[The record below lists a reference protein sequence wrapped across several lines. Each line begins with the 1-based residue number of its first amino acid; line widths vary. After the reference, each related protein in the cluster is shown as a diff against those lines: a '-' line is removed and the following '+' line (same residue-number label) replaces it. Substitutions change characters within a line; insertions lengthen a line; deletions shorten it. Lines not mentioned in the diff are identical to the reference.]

1 MSAQPLLIEQEDRYD
16 DGIFR
21 IGRKHGFL
29 PQRSPVVRLP
39 EPFGPIQALLDDM
52 PVWLDPD
59 AGRRGVL
66 STPGLIAE
74 RVAALPH
81 LASEVAAI
89 IASMNG
95 KPQAHRDTARLVQ
108 ALFRGY
114 GFLTSAYL
122 LESAHHGTKAGGAYG
137 KARNVLPASLAEPLV
152 LAADALGMPPWLDY
166 HHSYSLGNFVHRDS
180 TLHGEDLWHWRN
192 LEMACRFSGTTDE
205 TGFIMLHVQI
215 NQHTAALLG
224 AFQDVL
230 RDARLAGKAE
240 NPAGPWQRLLR
251 ALEHIN
257 RSRREMWRASRP
269 ERYNDFRVFI
279 MGITGNEAIFG
290 PGVVY
295 QGVKKFGEK
304 PMQFRGQTGAQ
315 DDIVPACDI
324 LLGIDDTYP
333 VNDLTDYLK
342 DLRQYRP
349 PVVQK
354 WFEDVRKDRETSGLD
369 PFISGEPGIALIAAA
384 CVEQIMLFRIGH
396 WQFVQK
402 YILAHTRHATATGG
416 TPITSWLPNQID
428 ACFSRMEQ
436 MLRYAAPAKLSASE
450 QRWHANMSQRLTE
463 RRRILAEQRALLEN
477 PAFDPQEIYARNA
490 GHEDVAIEAAG

>member
-1 MSAQPLLIEQEDRYD
+1 MSRSPCLIEQEDRYD

-29 PQRSPVVRLP
+29 PQRSPLVRLP
-39 EPFGPIQALLDDM
+39 PPFDPIQRLLDEM
-52 PVWLDPD
+52 PVWLDVGS
-59 AGRRGVL
+59 GRQGVL
-66 STPGLIAE
+66 GTPGLIAE
-74 RVAALPH
+74 RVAQLPN
-81 LASEVAAI
+81 LVDDVTRIVADAQDK
-89 IASMNG
+89 S
-95 KPQAHRDTARLVQ
+95 KDHRDASRLVQ

-122 LESAHHGTKAGGAYG
+122 LESAHHGTRAGGAYG
-137 KARNVLPASLAEPLV
+137 KARNVLPSALAQPLV
-152 LAADALGMPPWLDY
+152 LTADALGIPPWLDY

-180 TLHGEDLWHWRN
+180 TLHGEDLWHWKN
-192 LEMACRFSGTTDE
+192 LDMACRFSGTSDE

-230 RDARLAGKAE
+230 RDAQLKGGSE

-279 MGITGNEAIFG
+279 MGITGNEALFG

-324 LLGIDDTYP
+324 LLGIDNTYP
-333 VNDLTDYLK
+333 TNELTDYLR

-354 WFEDVRKDRETSGLD
+354 WFDDVRKDRDAVELD
-369 PFISGEPGIALIAAA
+369 QFLASNPGIALIAAA
-384 CVEQIMLFRIGH
+384 CVEQITLFRIGH

-428 ACFSRMEQ
+428 ACFARMDQ
-436 MLRYAAPAKLSASE
+436 LLGYADPHKLSESE
-450 QRWHANMSQRLTE
+450 RRWHGNMSQRLNE
-463 RRRILAEQRALLEN
+463 RRRILTEQRALLEN
-477 PAFDPQEIYARNA
+477 PAFDPREIYARNI
-490 GHEDVAIEAAG
+490 GHEDAAITG

>member
-1 MSAQPLLIEQEDRYD
+1 MNRSLCLIEQEDRYD

-29 PQRSPVVRLP
+29 PQRSPLARLP
-39 EPFGPIQALLDDM
+39 EPFGPIQALLDEL
-52 PVWLDPD
+52 PIWLDGD
-59 AGRRGVL
+59 VGRKGVL
-66 STPGLIAE
+66 GTPGLITE
-74 RVAALPH
+74 YVAPLPN
-81 LASEVAAI
+81 LTAEVARITA
-89 IASMNG
+89 AS
-95 KPQAHRDTARLVQ
+95 KDRSQDHHEAARLVQ

-122 LESAHHGTKAGGAYG
+122 LESAHHGTQASGTYG
-137 KARNVLPASLAEPLV
+137 KARNVLPAPLAQPLV
-152 LAADALGMPPWLDY
+152 IAADALGIPPWLDY
-166 HHSYSLGNFVHRDS
+166 HHCYSLGNFVHRDS

-192 LEMACRFSGTTDE
+192 LEMACCFSGTTDE
-205 TGFIMLHVQI
+205 IGFIMLHVQI

-230 RDARLAGKAE
+230 RDARLGSESE

-295 QGVKKFGEK
+295 QGVEKFGEK

-315 DDIVPACDI
+315 DDIIPACDI

-333 VNDLTDYLK
+333 TNDLTDYLR
-342 DLRQYRP
+342 DLRYYRP
-349 PVVQK
+349 PVVQR
-354 WFEDVRKDRETSGLD
+354 WFEDVRKDRDAVGLD
-369 PFISGEPGIALIAAA
+369 QFVASEPDVALIAAA
-384 CVEQIMLFRIGH
+384 CIEQITLFRIGH

-428 ACFSRMEQ
+428 ACFVRMDQ
-436 MLRYAAPAKLSASE
+436 LLKYADPARLSASE
-450 QRWHANMSQRLTE
+450 RRWHANLKQRTE
-463 RRRILAEQRALLEN
+463 ERGRILAEQRALLAN
-477 PAFDPQEIYARNA
+477 PAFDPREIYARNA
-490 GHEDVAIEAAG
+490 GHEDIAITG

>member
-1 MSAQPLLIEQEDRYD
+1 MSRSPCLIEQEDRYD

-29 PQRSPVVRLP
+29 PQRSPLVRLP
-39 EPFGPIQALLDDM
+39 DPFGPVQSLLDDM
-52 PVWLDPD
+52 PVWLDVET
-59 AGRRGVL
+59 GRKGVL
-66 STPGLIAE
+66 GTPGLIAE
-74 RVAALPH
+74 RVAQLPN
-81 LASEVAAI
+81 LVDDVSRVVTASQTRLLNDRE
-89 IASMNG
+89 AS
-95 KPQAHRDTARLVQ
+95 RLVQ

-122 LESAHHGTKAGGAYG
+122 LESAHHGTQAGGAYG
-137 KARNVLPASLAEPLV
+137 KARNVLPAALAQPLV
-152 LAADALGMPPWLDY
+152 MAADALGMPPWLDY

-180 TLHGEDLWHWRN
+180 TLHGEDLWHWKN
-192 LEMACRFSGTTDE
+192 LEMACRFSGTSDE

-230 RDARLAGKAE
+230 RDAQLGGESE

-279 MGITGNEAIFG
+279 MGITGNEALFG

-333 VNDLTDYLK
+333 TNDLTDYLR

-354 WFEDVRKDRETSGLD
+354 WFEDVRKDRDAAGLD
-369 PFISGEPGIALIAAA
+369 KFVASEPSVALIAAA
-384 CVEQIMLFRIGH
+384 CVEQITLFRIGH

-428 ACFSRMEQ
+428 ACFTRMDQ
-436 MLRYAAPAKLSASE
+436 LLKYADPSKLSASE
-450 QRWHANMSQRLTE
+450 RRWHANMSQRTNE

-477 PAFDPQEIYARNA
+477 PAFDPREIYARNA
-490 GHEDVAIEAAG
+490 GHEDVAIAG

>member
-1 MSAQPLLIEQEDRYD
+1 MSRSPCLIEQEDRYD

-29 PQRSPVVRLP
+29 PQRSPLVRLP
-39 EPFGPIQALLDDM
+39 PPFDPIQRLLDEM
-52 PVWLDPD
+52 PVWLDVGS
-59 AGRRGVL
+59 GRQGVL
-66 STPGLIAE
+66 GTPGLIAE
-74 RVAALPH
+74 RVAQLPN
-81 LASEVAAI
+81 LVDDVTRIVADAQDNSKENREAS
-89 IASMNG
+89 
-95 KPQAHRDTARLVQ
+95 RLVQ

-122 LESAHHGTKAGGAYG
+122 LESAHHGTRAGGAYG
-137 KARNVLPASLAEPLV
+137 KARNLLPSALAQPLV
-152 LAADALGMPPWLDY
+152 LTADALGIPPWLDY

-180 TLHGEDLWHWRN
+180 TLHGEDLWHWKN
-192 LEMACRFSGTTDE
+192 LDMACRFSGTSDE

-230 RDARLAGKAE
+230 RDAQLKGDSE

-279 MGITGNEAIFG
+279 MGITGNEALFG

-324 LLGIDDTYP
+324 LLGIDNTYP
-333 VNDLTDYLK
+333 TNELTDYLR

-354 WFEDVRKDRETSGLD
+354 WFDDVRKDRDAVELD
-369 PFISGEPGIALIAAA
+369 QFLASNPGIALIAAA
-384 CVEQIMLFRIGH
+384 CVEQITLFRIGH

-428 ACFSRMEQ
+428 ACFARMDQ
-436 MLRYAAPAKLSASE
+436 LLGYADPHKLSESE
-450 QRWHANMSQRLTE
+450 RRWHANMSQRLNE

-477 PAFDPQEIYARNA
+477 PAFDPREIYARNI
-490 GHEDVAIEAAG
+490 GHEDAAITG

>member
-1 MSAQPLLIEQEDRYD
+1 MNISSCRITQEDRYD
-16 DGIFR
+16 DGVFR
-21 IGRKHGFL
+21 VGRKHGFL
-29 PQRSPVVRLP
+29 PQRSPLARLP
-39 EPFGPIQALLDDM
+39 APFEPVQALLDEL
-52 PVWLDPD
+52 PVWLNVETD
-59 AGRRGVL
+59 RRGVL
-66 STPGLIAE
+66 GTPGLIAS
-74 RVAALPH
+74 RVEALPN
-81 LASEVAAI
+81 LAPPIETI
-89 IASMNG
+89 IQSLDG
-95 KPQAHRDTARLVQ
+95 QPQRHPEATRLIQ

-122 LESAHHGTKAGGAYG
+122 LEPAHHGTSQGGHYG
-137 KARNVLPASLAEPLV
+137 KARNRLPAVLAEPLV
-152 LAADALGMPPWLDY
+152 LVSDALGVAPWLDY
-166 HHSYSLGNFVHRDS
+166 HYAYSLGNFVHRDA

-192 LEMACRFSGTTDE
+192 LDMACRFSGATDE
-205 TGFIMLHVQI
+205 VGFIMLHVQI
-215 NQHTAALLG
+215 NQHTPALLG

-230 RDARLAGKAE
+230 RDALLGTAAE

-279 MGITGNEAIFG
+279 MGITGNESLFG

-295 QGVKKFGEK
+295 EGVEKFGDR

-315 DDIVPACDI
+315 DDIIPACDI

-333 VNDLTDYLK
+333 TNELTAYLQ

-349 PVVQK
+349 AVVRK
-354 WFEDVRKDRETSGLD
+354 WFADIRQDRDDVALD
-369 PFISGEPGIALIAAA
+369 TFVLSEPGLALIAAA
-384 CVEQIMLFRIGH
+384 CVEQVTLFRMGH

-428 ACFSRMEQ
+428 ACFVRMRQ
-436 MLRYAAPAKLSASE
+436 LLSAADPTRLSAAE
-450 QRWHANMSQRLTE
+450 QRWHYSMSTRLIE
-463 RRRILAEQRALLEN
+463 RERILAEQRALLAD

-490 GHEDVAIEAAG
+490 GHEDMTID

>member
-1 MSAQPLLIEQEDRYD
+1 MTAARSLIEQEERYD

-29 PQRSPVVRLP
+29 PQRSPLVRLP
-39 EPFGPIQALLDDM
+39 APFTAPQAILDEL
-52 PVWLDPD
+52 PVWLDVE
-59 AGRRGVL
+59 AGRQGIL
-66 STPGLIAE
+66 ATPGLIAE
-74 RVAALPH
+74 RIATLPNLAKDVAD
-81 LASEVAAI
+81 VV
-89 IASMNG
+89 ASMQG
-95 KPQAHRDTARLVQ
+95 KTGIDRDAARLVQ

-122 LESAHHGTKAGGAYG
+122 LEPAHHGTRAGGAYG

-230 RDARLAGKAE
+230 RDARLEGKSE

-279 MGITGNEAIFG
+279 MGIKGNEALFG

-295 QGVKKFGEK
+295 QGVKKFEEK

-333 VNDLTDYLK
+333 VNDLTDYLR

-354 WFEDVRKDRETSGLD
+354 WFEDVRKDRETSHLD
-369 PFISGEPGIALIAAA
+369 RFVASEPGISLIAAA
-384 CVEQIMLFRIGH
+384 CVEQITLFRIGH

-428 ACFSRMEQ
+428 ACFIRMEQ
-436 MLRYAAPAKLSASE
+436 LLKHADPSKLSASE
-450 QRWHANMSQRLTE
+450 RRWHAHMSHRLTD

-490 GHEDVAIEAAG
+490 GHEDVAIDAAG

>member
-1 MSAQPLLIEQEDRYD
+1 MTAARSLIEQEERYD

-29 PQRSPVVRLP
+29 PQRSPLVRLP
-39 EPFGPIQALLDDM
+39 APFTAPQAILDEL
-52 PVWLDPD
+52 PVWLDVE
-59 AGRRGVL
+59 AGRQGIL
-66 STPGLIAE
+66 ATPGLIAE
-74 RVAALPH
+74 RIATLPNLAKDVAD
-81 LASEVAAI
+81 VV
-89 IASMNG
+89 ASMQG
-95 KPQAHRDTARLVQ
+95 KTGIDRDAVRLVQ

-122 LESAHHGTKAGGAYG
+122 LEPAHHGTRAGGAYG

-230 RDARLAGKAE
+230 RDARLEGKSE

-279 MGITGNEAIFG
+279 MGIKGNEALFG

-295 QGVKKFGEK
+295 QGVKKFEEK

-333 VNDLTDYLK
+333 VNDLTDYLR

-354 WFEDVRKDRETSGLD
+354 WFEDVRKDRETSHLD
-369 PFISGEPGIALIAAA
+369 RFVASEPGISLIAAA
-384 CVEQIMLFRIGH
+384 CVEQITLFRIGH

-428 ACFSRMEQ
+428 ACFIRMEQ
-436 MLRYAAPAKLSASE
+436 LLKHADPSKLSASE
-450 QRWHANMSQRLTE
+450 RRWHAHMSHRLTD

-490 GHEDVAIEAAG
+490 GHEDVAIDAAG

>member
-1 MSAQPLLIEQEDRYD
+1 
-16 DGIFR
+16 
-21 IGRKHGFL
+21 
-29 PQRSPVVRLP
+29 
-39 EPFGPIQALLDDM
+39 
-52 PVWLDPD
+52 
-59 AGRRGVL
+59 
-66 STPGLIAE
+66 
-74 RVAALPH
+74 
-81 LASEVAAI
+81 
-89 IASMNG
+89 
-95 KPQAHRDTARLVQ
+95 
-108 ALFRGY
+108 
-114 GFLTSAYL
+114 
-122 LESAHHGTKAGGAYG
+122 
-137 KARNVLPASLAEPLV
+137 
-152 LAADALGMPPWLDY
+152 
-166 HHSYSLGNFVHRDS
+166 
-180 TLHGEDLWHWRN
+180 
-192 LEMACRFSGTTDE
+192 MACRFSGTTDE

-342 DLRQYRP
+342 DLRHYRP

-369 PFISGEPGIALIAAA
+369 SFISGEPGIALIAAA

-436 MLRYAAPAKLSASE
+436 MLRYAAPVKLSASE

>member
-1 MSAQPLLIEQEDRYD
+1 MSRSPCLIEQEDRYD

-29 PQRSPVVRLP
+29 PQRSPLVRLLD
-39 EPFGPIQALLDDM
+39 PFGPVQSLLDDM
-52 PVWLDPD
+52 PVWLDVET
-59 AGRRGVL
+59 GRKGVL
-66 STPGLIAE
+66 GTPGLIAE
-74 RVAALPH
+74 RVAQLPN
-81 LASEVAAI
+81 LVDDVSRVVTASQTRLQNDRE
-89 IASMNG
+89 AS
-95 KPQAHRDTARLVQ
+95 RIVQ

-122 LESAHHGTKAGGAYG
+122 LESAHHGTQAGGAYG
-137 KARNVLPASLAEPLV
+137 KARNMLPAALAQPLV
-152 LAADALGMPPWLDY
+152 TAADALGMPPWLDY
-166 HHSYSLGNFVHRDS
+166 HHSYSLGNFVHKDS
-180 TLHGEDLWHWRN
+180 TLHGEDLWHWKN

-230 RDARLAGKAE
+230 RDAQLRGESE

-279 MGITGNEAIFG
+279 MGITGNEALFG

-333 VNDLTDYLK
+333 TNDLTDYLR

-354 WFEDVRKDRETSGLD
+354 WFEDVRKDRDAVGLD
-369 PFISGEPGIALIAAA
+369 TFVASEPGVALIAAA
-384 CVEQIMLFRIGH
+384 CVEQITLFRIGH

-428 ACFSRMEQ
+428 ACFSRMDQ
-436 MLRYAAPAKLSASE
+436 VLKYADSTKLSASE
-450 QRWHANMSQRLTE
+450 RRWHANMRQRTDE

-477 PAFDPQEIYARNA
+477 PAFDPREIYARNA
-490 GHEDVAIEAAG
+490 GHEDVAITG

>member
-1 MSAQPLLIEQEDRYD
+1 MTRSPCLIEQEDRYD

-29 PQRSPVVRLP
+29 PQRSPLVRLP
-39 EPFGPIQALLDDM
+39 EPFGPIQSLLDEM
-52 PVWLDPD
+52 PVWLDVE
-59 AGRRGVL
+59 AGHKGVL

-74 RVAALPH
+74 RVAQLPN
-81 LASEVAAI
+81 LIDEVARVVA
-89 IASMNG
+89 AS
-95 KPQAHRDTARLVQ
+95 QDRSRDHRDASRLVQ
-108 ALFRGY
+108 ALFRSY

-122 LESAHHGTKAGGAYG
+122 LESAHHGTRAGGAYG
-137 KARNVLPASLAEPLV
+137 KARNVLPAALAQPLV
-152 LAADALGMPPWLDY
+152 MTADALGMPPWLDY

-180 TLHGEDLWHWRN
+180 TLHGEDLWHWKN

-230 RDARLAGKAE
+230 RDAQLRGESE

-279 MGITGNEAIFG
+279 MGITGNEALFG

-295 QGVKKFGEK
+295 QGVKKFGER

-333 VNDLTDYLK
+333 TNDLTDYLR

-354 WFEDVRKDRETSGLD
+354 WFEDVRKDRNAVELD
-369 PFISGEPGIALIAAA
+369 KFVASEPGIALIAAA
-384 CVEQIMLFRIGH
+384 CVEQITLFRIGH

-428 ACFSRMEQ
+428 ACFARMDQ
-436 MLRYAAPAKLSASE
+436 LLKYADPSKLSASE
-450 QRWHANMSQRLTE
+450 RRWHAKMSQRTDE

-477 PAFDPQEIYARNA
+477 PAFDPREIYARNV
-490 GHEDVAIEAAG
+490 GHEDVAITG

>member
-1 MSAQPLLIEQEDRYD
+1 MNNFSCRITQEDRYD
-16 DGIFR
+16 DGVFR
-21 IGRKHGFL
+21 VGRKHGFL
-29 PQRSPVVRLP
+29 PQRSPLARLP
-39 EPFGPIQALLDDM
+39 APFEPIQNLLDEM
-52 PVWLDPD
+52 PVWLDVD
-59 AGRRGVL
+59 ADRRGVL
-66 STPGLIAE
+66 GSPGLIAA
-74 RVAALPH
+74 RVEALANLAPH
-81 LASEVAAI
+81 VEKIVRS
-89 IASMNG
+89 IAGRPKDHPETM
-95 KPQAHRDTARLVQ
+95 RLVQ

-122 LESAHHGTKAGGAYG
+122 LEPAHHGTSRDGKYG
-137 KARNVLPASLAEPLV
+137 QARSRLPAALAEPLV
-152 LAADALGMPPWLDY
+152 LAADALGVAPWLDY
-166 HHSYSLGNFVHRDS
+166 HYAYSLGNFVHRDA

-192 LEMACRFSGTTDE
+192 LDMACRFSGAADE
-205 TGFIMLHVQI
+205 VGFIMLHVQI
-215 NQHTAALLG
+215 NQHTPALLG

-230 RDARLAGKAE
+230 RDAQLGPRAE

-279 MGITGNEAIFG
+279 MGISGNESLFG

-295 QGVKKFGEK
+295 EGVERFGGK

-315 DDIVPACDI
+315 DDIIPACDI

-333 VNDLTDYLK
+333 TNELTEYLQ

-349 PVVQK
+349 AVVRD
-354 WFEDVRKDRETSGLD
+354 WFVDVRQDRETVGLD
-369 PFISGEPGIALIAAA
+369 RFIAEDPGIALIAAA
-384 CVEQIMLFRIGH
+384 CVEQVTLFRIGH

-428 ACFSRMEQ
+428 ACFVRMRQ
-436 MLRYAAPAKLSASE
+436 LLSAADPQRLSSTE
-450 QRWHANMSQRLTE
+450 QRWHAAMSNRLAE
-463 RRRILAEQRALLEN
+463 RERILGEQRALLAD
-477 PAFDPQEIYARNA
+477 PAFDPREIYARNA
-490 GHEDVAIEAAG
+490 GHEDMTND